1 MLLTDDLSLA
11 VSLLSIQTTVVNP
24 CISLLSLTPFP
35 LSVYSIVY
43 SLYSLY
49 SLSSLSSIVCL
60 LTLVNA
66 KNHAMIHR
74 LCVIIKPRDLLEKF
88 VFRER

>member
-35 LSVYSIVY
+35 LSVYSIV
-43 SLYSLY
+43 Y